1 MFCRK
6 CGKEIN
12 NTSRFCPFCGTPVV
26 MPAAPAPVADPEPA
40 APASAPVEAPAA
52 AAPVVEAPV
61 AEAVPAVEAPA
72 EAAPETPVAEAAPET
87 PAAETPAEAAPEA
100 PAAETPAEAAPEA
113 PAAETPAEA
122 APEAPAAE
130 ANTAAPAPEAV
141 PTMAAPA
148 TPVQPAPAQ
157 PTMNQAPVQ
166 PIMNQ
171 APVQPTPA
179 QPMMTQAPVQPAP
192 AQPMGGQPYPQ
203 PGAPVP
209 PAYSPIPA
217 DKPEKKKKGKAGVV
231 IAIILIVLL
240 LAGGAAA
247 AYFFIFASPAKKISK
262 AIEAGNMETVTEL
275 YEKVNSEKDKDQIK
289 SELLTYVQTLEDNY
303 LAEEITYEDA
313 IRTMEDLRDVVF
325 TDGEIEDIMHMVS
338 KIHDSRENFAKAE
351 ELAATG
357 TWKDYYDAI
366 GYYEKVVSDDTLYY
380 DKAQD
385 AIANCK
391 TECISAAE
399 AEADGYIAD
408 GDYDAAVSFLEDAY
422 YDTGYNELYDK
433 MDQVKADMK
442 DALLEKAIEN
452 AKAEVAAGNYTEAR
466 NIINNAKEDYGY
478 DSRFDDILAGIPVDT
493 SLVGKWK
500 LEYDMNDI
508 IASTVGEDMDNFD
521 SEFNVTFVF
530 EFTEDG
536 ICRLSL
542 DEDSFVKSFDSWKDD
557 LLDYLIDMALE
568 EYISDGSMTK
578 KEFEKA
584 FKSTYGMT
592 LKEYFSE
599 MLDEELDVSELLDET
614 ETEMKY
620 YVEGDKLYLVDD
632 TDTEDYYENF
642 YIEGD
647 TLVLGGDGSL
657 SEAEILPGLS
667 YPLQLT
673 KVVD

>member
-40 APASAPVEAPAA
+40 APAPAPVEAPAA
-52 AAPVVEAPV
+52 AEAAAPVMEAPV
-61 AEAVPAVEAPA
+61 AETPAEAAPEVPAAEAPA
-72 EAAPETPVAEAAPET
+72 EAAPEAPV
-87 PAAETPAEAAPEA
+87 AETPAEAAPEA
-100 PAAETPAEAAPEA
+100 PVAEAPAEAAPEA
-113 PAAETPAEA
+113 PS
-122 APEAPAAE
+122 AE

-166 PIMNQ
+166 PAPVQPMMNQ

-179 QPMMTQAPVQPAP
+179 QPMMNQAPVQPAS

>member
-40 APASAPVEAPAA
+40 VPASAPVEAPAA
-52 AAPVVEAPV
+52 AEAAAPVVEAPA
-61 AEAVPAVEAPA
+61 AEAVPAV
-72 EAAPETPVAEAAPET
+72 
-87 PAAETPAEAAPEA
+87 ETPAEAAPEA

-157 PTMNQAPVQ
+157 PMMNQAPVQ
-166 PIMNQ
+166 PAPVQPMMNQAPVQSAPAQPMMNQ
-171 APVQPTPA
+171 APVQPTS
-179 QPMMTQAPVQPAP
+179 

-303 LAEEITYEDA
+303 LAEEIIYEDA

-338 KIHDSRENFAKAE
+338 KIHDSRENYAKAE

-632 TDTEDYYENF
+632 TDTEDYYEKF

>member
-26 MPAAPAPVADPEPA
+26 MPAAPVPVTDPEPA
-40 APASAPVEAPAA
+40 APASATVEAPAA
-52 AAPVVEAPV
+52 AEAAAPVM
-61 AEAVPAVEAPA
+61 
-72 EAAPETPVAEAAPET
+72 
-87 PAAETPAEAAPEA
+87 
-100 PAAETPAEAAPEA
+100 EA

-130 ANTAAPAPEAV
+130 APAEAAPEAPAAEAPAEAAPEAPVAEAPAEAAPEAPVAEANTAAPAPEAV
-141 PTMAAPA
+141 PAMAAPA
-148 TPVQPAPAQ
+148 TPVQPAPG
-157 PTMNQAPVQ
+157 
-166 PIMNQ
+166 
-171 APVQPTPA
+171 
-179 QPMMTQAPVQPAP
+179 QPMMNQAPVQPAP
-192 AQPMGGQPYPQ
+192 AQTMGGQPYPQ

-351 ELAATG
+351 KLAATG

-366 GYYEKVVSDDTLYY
+366 GYYEEVVSDDTLYY

-466 NIINNAKEDYGY
+466 SIINNAKEDYGY
-478 DSRFDDILAGIPVDT
+478 DSRFDDVLASIPVDT

-508 IASTVGEDMDNFD
+508 IAETVGEDMDNFD
-521 SEFNVTFVF
+521 SEFYVTFIF

-542 DEDSFVKSFDSWKDD
+542 DEDSFVKSFDTWKDD

-592 LKEYFSE
+592 IKEYFSE

-620 YVEGDKLYLVDD
+620 YVEGDRLYLVDD

>member
-52 AAPVVEAPV
+52 AEAAAPVMEAPA
-61 AEAVPAVEAPA
+61 AEAVPAV
-72 EAAPETPVAEAAPET
+72 
-87 PAAETPAEAAPEA
+87 ETPAEAAPEA
-100 PAAETPAEAAPEA
+100 PVAETPAEAAPEA

-141 PTMAAPA
+141 PAMAAPA

-157 PTMNQAPVQ
+157 PMMNQAPVQ
-166 PIMNQ
+166 PAPVQPMMNQ
-171 APVQPTPA
+171 APVQPAPA
-179 QPMMTQAPVQPAP
+179 QPMMNQAPVQPAP

-351 ELAATG
+351 KLAATG

-366 GYYEKVVSDDTLYY
+366 GYYEEVVSDDALYY

-466 NIINNAKEDYGY
+466 SIINNAKEDYGY

-508 IASTVGEDMDNFD
+508 IAETVGEDMDNFD
-521 SEFNVTFVF
+521 SEFYVTFVF

>member
-26 MPAAPAPVADPEPA
+26 MLADPAPVANPEPA
-40 APASAPVEAPAA
+40 API
-52 AAPVVEAPV
+52 
-61 AEAVPAVEAPA
+61 
-72 EAAPETPVAEAAPET
+72 
-87 PAAETPAEAAPEA
+87 PAEAAPEA
-100 PAAETPAEAAPEA
+100 P
-113 PAAETPAEA
+113 
-122 APEAPAAE
+122 
-130 ANTAAPAPEAV
+130 
-141 PTMAAPA
+141 
-148 TPVQPAPAQ
+148 VQPAPE
-157 PTMNQAPVQ
+157 
-166 PIMNQ
+166 
-171 APVQPTPA
+171 
-179 QPMMTQAPVQPAP
+179 QPAP
-192 AQPMGGQPYPQ
+192 EQP
-203 PGAPVP
+203 ASVP

-217 DKPEKKKKGKAGVV
+217 DKPEKKKKGKAGVI

-240 LAGGAAA
+240 LAGCAAA
-247 AYFFIFASPAKKISK
+247 AYFFVFASPAKKISK

-289 SELLTYVQTLEDNY
+289 SDLLTYVQTLEDNY
-303 LAEEITYEDA
+303 LAEETTYEDA
-313 IRTMEDLRDVVF
+313 IRIMEDLRDVVF
-325 TDGEIEDIMHMVS
+325 TDGEIEDIMHTVS
-338 KIHDSRENFAKAE
+338 KIHDSRENYIKAE
-351 ELAATG
+351 ELAAAG
-357 TWKDYYDAI
+357 TWKTYYDAI
-366 GYYEKVVSDDTLYY
+366 LYYEEVVSEDTLYY

-408 GDYDAAVSFLEDAY
+408 GDFDAAVDLLQDAY
-422 YDTGYNELYDK
+422 YSTGYDELYDK
-433 MDQVKADMK
+433 MNQVKADMK

-452 AKAEVAAGNYTEAR
+452 ARAEVAAGNYTEAR

-478 DSRFDDILAGIPVDT
+478 DSRFDDILASIPVDT

-521 SEFNVTFVF
+521 SEFYVTFVF

-592 LKEYFSE
+592 LKEYFSA

-642 YIEGD
+642 YIEGG

>member
-52 AAPVVEAPV
+52 AEAAAPVVEAPV
-61 AEAVPAVEAPA
+61 AEAVPAV
-72 EAAPETPVAEAAPET
+72 
-87 PAAETPAEAAPEA
+87 ETPAEAAPEA

-113 PAAETPAEA
+113 PVAEAPAEAAPEAPAAEAPAEA

-171 APVQPTPA
+171 APVQPAPA

-303 LAEEITYEDA
+303 LAEEIIYEDA

-351 ELAATG
+351 KLAATG

-366 GYYEKVVSDDTLYY
+366 GYYEEVVSDDTLYY

-521 SEFNVTFVF
+521 SEFYVTFVF

>member
-26 MPAAPAPVADPEPA
+26 MPAAPVPVTDPEPA
-40 APASAPVEAPAA
+40 APASATVEAPAA
-52 AAPVVEAPV
+52 AEAAAPVM
-61 AEAVPAVEAPA
+61 
-72 EAAPETPVAEAAPET
+72 
-87 PAAETPAEAAPEA
+87 
-100 PAAETPAEAAPEA
+100 EA

-130 ANTAAPAPEAV
+130 APAEAAPEAPAEAAPEAPAAEAPAEAAPEAPVAEANTAAPAPEAV
-141 PTMAAPA
+141 PAMAAPA
-148 TPVQPAPAQ
+148 TPVQPAPG
-157 PTMNQAPVQ
+157 
-166 PIMNQ
+166 
-171 APVQPTPA
+171 
-179 QPMMTQAPVQPAP
+179 QPMMNQAPVQPAP
-192 AQPMGGQPYPQ
+192 AQTMGGQPYPQ

-351 ELAATG
+351 KLAATG

-366 GYYEKVVSDDTLYY
+366 GYYEEVVSDDTLYY

-466 NIINNAKEDYGY
+466 SIINNAKEDYGY
-478 DSRFDDILAGIPVDT
+478 DSRFDDVLASIPVDT

-508 IASTVGEDMDNFD
+508 IAETVGEDMDNFD
-521 SEFNVTFVF
+521 SEFYVTFIF

-542 DEDSFVKSFDSWKDD
+542 DEDSFVKSFDTWKDD

-592 LKEYFSE
+592 IKEYFSE

>member
-52 AAPVVEAPV
+52 AEAAAPVVEAPV
-61 AEAVPAVEAPA
+61 AEAVPAMEAPA
-72 EAAPETPVAEAAPET
+72 EAAPEA
-87 PAAETPAEAAPEA
+87 PAAEAPAEAAPEA
-100 PAAETPAEAAPEA
+100 PAAETPAEAAPE
-113 PAAETPAEA
+113 T
-122 APEAPAAE
+122 PAAE

-179 QPMMTQAPVQPAP
+179 QPMMNQAPVQPTP

-521 SEFNVTFVF
+521 SEFYVTFVF

>member
-26 MPAAPAPVADPEPA
+26 MPAAPAPVADPELA

-52 AAPVVEAPV
+52 AEAAAPGVEAPV

-72 EAAPETPVAEAAPET
+72 EAAPEA
-87 PAAETPAEAAPEA
+87 PAAEALAEAAPEA
-100 PAAETPAEAAPEA
+100 PAAEA
-113 PAAETPAEA
+113 PAEA

-157 PTMNQAPVQ
+157 PMMNQAPVQ
-166 PIMNQ
+166 PAPAQPMMNQ
-171 APVQPTPA
+171 APVQSAPA
-179 QPMMTQAPVQPAP
+179 QPMMNQAPVQPAP

-240 LAGGAAA
+240 LAGGVAA

-521 SEFNVTFVF
+521 SEFYVTFVF

-632 TDTEDYYENF
+632 TDTEDYYEKF

>member
-26 MPAAPAPVADPEPA
+26 MPAAPVPVTDPEPA
-40 APASAPVEAPAA
+40 APASATVEAPAA
-52 AAPVVEAPV
+52 AEAAVPVMEAP
-61 AEAVPAVEAPA
+61 AA
-72 EAAPETPVAEAAPET
+72 EAAPAV
-87 PAAETPAEAAPEA
+87 ETPAEAAPEA
-100 PAAETPAEAAPEA
+100 PVAEA
-113 PAAETPAEA
+113 PAEA

-130 ANTAAPAPEAV
+130 APAEAAPEAPVAEAPAEAAPEAPVAEAPAEAAPEAV
-141 PTMAAPA
+141 PAMAAPA

-166 PIMNQ
+166 P
-171 APVQPTPA
+171 
-179 QPMMTQAPVQPAP
+179 APVQPAP

-247 AYFFIFASPAKKISK
+247 AYYFIFASPAKKISK

-351 ELAATG
+351 KLAATG

-366 GYYEKVVSDDTLYY
+366 GYYEEVVSDDTLYY

-466 NIINNAKEDYGY
+466 SIINNAKEDYGY

-508 IASTVGEDMDNFD
+508 IAETVGEDMDNFD
-521 SEFNVTFVF
+521 SEFYVTFIF

-620 YVEGDKLYLVDD
+620 YVEGDRLYLIDD

-667 YPLQLT
+667 YPLQLI

>member
-40 APASAPVEAPAA
+40 APASAT
-52 AAPVVEAPV
+52 VEAPV
-61 AEAVPAVEAPA
+61 AA
-72 EAAPETPVAEAAPET
+72 EAAAPVM
-87 PAAETPAEAAPEA
+87 EA
-100 PAAETPAEAAPEA
+100 PAAEAAPAVEAA

-130 ANTAAPAPEAV
+130 APAEAPAEAAPEAPVAEAPAEAAPEAPVAEANTAAPAPEAV
-141 PTMAAPA
+141 PAMAAPA

-157 PTMNQAPVQ
+157 PMMN
-166 PIMNQ
+166 
-171 APVQPTPA
+171 
-179 QPMMTQAPVQPAP
+179 QAPVQPAP

-351 ELAATG
+351 KLAATG

-366 GYYEKVVSDDTLYY
+366 GYYEEVVSDDTLYY

-466 NIINNAKEDYGY
+466 SIINNAKEDYGY

-508 IASTVGEDMDNFD
+508 IAETVGEDMDNFD
-521 SEFNVTFVF
+521 SEFYVTFIF

-578 KEFEKA
+578 KEFEKV

-592 LKEYFSE
+592 IKEYFSE

-620 YVEGDKLYLVDD
+620 YVEGDRLYLVDD

-667 YPLQLT
+667 YPLQLI

>member
-52 AAPVVEAPV
+52 AEAAAPVMEAPAAEAVPAAEVPAEAAPEAPVVETPAEAAPEAPV
-61 AEAVPAVEAPA
+61 AEA
-72 EAAPETPVAEAAPET
+72 
-87 PAAETPAEAAPEA
+87 PAEAAPEA
-100 PAAETPAEAAPEA
+100 PAAEAPAEAAPEA
-113 PAAETPAEA
+113 PV
-122 APEAPAAE
+122 AE

-157 PTMNQAPVQ
+157 PMMNQAPVQ
-166 PIMNQ
+166 PAPAQPMMNQ
-171 APVQPTPA
+171 APVQPAPA
-179 QPMMTQAPVQPAP
+179 QPMMNQAPVQPAP

-351 ELAATG
+351 KLAATG

-366 GYYEKVVSDDTLYY
+366 GYYEEVVSDDTLYY

-466 NIINNAKEDYGY
+466 SIINNAKEDYGY

-508 IASTVGEDMDNFD
+508 IAETVGEDMDNFD
-521 SEFNVTFVF
+521 SEFYVTFIF

-632 TDTEDYYENF
+632 TDTEDYYEKF

>member
-26 MPAAPAPVADPEPA
+26 MPAAPVPVTDPEPA
-40 APASAPVEAPAA
+40 APASATVEAPAA
-52 AAPVVEAPV
+52 AEAAVPVMEAP
-61 AEAVPAVEAPA
+61 AA
-72 EAAPETPVAEAAPET
+72 EAAPAV
-87 PAAETPAEAAPEA
+87 ETPAEAAPEA
-100 PAAETPAEAAPEA
+100 PVAEA
-113 PAAETPAEA
+113 PAEA

-130 ANTAAPAPEAV
+130 APAEAAPEAPVAEAPAEAAPEAPVAEAPAEAAPEAV
-141 PTMAAPA
+141 PAMAAPA
-148 TPVQPAPAQ
+148 TPIQPAPAQ

-166 PIMNQ
+166 PMMNQ
-171 APVQPTPA
+171 APVQPAPA
-179 QPMMTQAPVQPAP
+179 QPMMNQAPVQPAP

-351 ELAATG
+351 KLAATG

-366 GYYEKVVSDDTLYY
+366 GYYEEVVSDDTLYY

-466 NIINNAKEDYGY
+466 SIINNAKEDYGY

-508 IASTVGEDMDNFD
+508 IAETVGEDMDNFD
-521 SEFNVTFVF
+521 SEFYVTFIF

>member
-26 MPAAPAPVADPEPA
+26 MPAAPAPVADSEPA

-113 PAAETPAEA
+113 PAAE
-122 APEAPAAE
+122 

-171 APVQPTPA
+171 ALVQPTPA
-179 QPMMTQAPVQPAP
+179 QPMMTQAPVQPTP

-247 AYFFIFASPAKKISK
+247 AYFFIFASPTKKISK

>member
-12 NTSRFCPFCGTPVV
+12 NTSRFCSFCGTPVV
-26 MPAAPAPVADPEPA
+26 MPAAPVPITDPEPA
-40 APASAPVEAPAA
+40 APASATVEAPAA
-52 AAPVVEAPV
+52 AEAAAPVMEAP
-61 AEAVPAVEAPA
+61 AA
-72 EAAPETPVAEAAPET
+72 EAAPAE
-87 PAAETPAEAAPEA
+87 ETPAEAAPEA
-100 PAAETPAEAAPEA
+100 PATEAPAEAAPEA
-113 PAAETPAEA
+113 PAAEAPAEA
-122 APEAPAAE
+122 APEAPVAE

-141 PTMAAPA
+141 PAMAAPA

-157 PTMNQAPVQ
+157 PMMN
-166 PIMNQ
+166 
-171 APVQPTPA
+171 
-179 QPMMTQAPVQPAP
+179 QAPVQPAP

-351 ELAATG
+351 KLAATG

-366 GYYEKVVSDDTLYY
+366 GYYEEVVSDDSLYY

-466 NIINNAKEDYGY
+466 SIINNAKEDYGY

-508 IASTVGEDMDNFD
+508 IAETVGEDMDNFD
-521 SEFNVTFVF
+521 SEFYVTFIF

-620 YVEGDKLYLVDD
+620 YVEGDRLYLIDD

-667 YPLQLT
+667 YPLQLI

>member
-52 AAPVVEAPV
+52 AEAAAPVVEAPV
-61 AEAVPAVEAPA
+61 
-72 EAAPETPVAEAAPET
+72 
-87 PAAETPAEAAPEA
+87 
-100 PAAETPAEAAPEA
+100 AEAAPEA

-171 APVQPTPA
+171 APVQPAPA
-179 QPMMTQAPVQPAP
+179 QPRMTQAPVQPAP

-351 ELAATG
+351 KLAATG

-366 GYYEKVVSDDTLYY
+366 GCYEKVVSDDTLYY

-408 GDYDAAVSFLEDAY
+408 GDFDAAVDLLQDAY
-422 YDTGYNELYDK
+422 YSTGYEELYDK

-478 DSRFDDILAGIPVDT
+478 DSRFDDILASIPVDT

-521 SEFNVTFVF
+521 SEFYVTFVF

-568 EYISDGSMTK
+568 EYISDGGMTK

>member
-26 MPAAPAPVADPEPA
+26 MPAAPVPVTDPEPA
-40 APASAPVEAPAA
+40 APASATVEAPAA
-52 AAPVVEAPV
+52 AEAAVPVMEAPA
-61 AEAVPAVEAPA
+61 AEAAPAVETPA
-72 EAAPETPVAEAAPET
+72 EAAPETPATEA
-87 PAAETPAEAAPEA
+87 
-100 PAAETPAEAAPEA
+100 
-113 PAAETPAEA
+113 PAEA

-130 ANTAAPAPEAV
+130 AAPEAPVAETPAEAAPEAPVAEANTAAPAPEVV
-141 PTMAAPA
+141 PAMAAPA
-148 TPVQPAPAQ
+148 TPVQPAPAQPMMNQAPVQPAPAQ

-166 PIMNQ
+166 P
-171 APVQPTPA
+171 APA
-179 QPMMTQAPVQPAP
+179 QPMMNQAPVQPAP

-240 LAGGAAA
+240 LAGGAVA

-351 ELAATG
+351 KLAATG

-366 GYYEKVVSDDTLYY
+366 GYYEEVVSDDTLYY

-466 NIINNAKEDYGY
+466 SIINNAKEDYGY

-508 IASTVGEDMDNFD
+508 IAETVGEDMDNFD
-521 SEFNVTFVF
+521 SEFYVTFIF

-620 YVEGDKLYLVDD
+620 YVEGDRLYLIDD

-667 YPLQLT
+667 YPLQLI

>member
-26 MPAAPAPVADPEPA
+26 MPAAPVPITDPEPA
-40 APASAPVEAPAA
+40 APASATVEAPAA
-52 AAPVVEAPV
+52 AEAAAPVMEAP
-61 AEAVPAVEAPA
+61 AA
-72 EAAPETPVAEAAPET
+72 EAAPAE
-87 PAAETPAEAAPEA
+87 ETPAEAAPEA
-100 PAAETPAEAAPEA
+100 PATEAPAEAAPEA
-113 PAAETPAEA
+113 PAAEAPAEA
-122 APEAPAAE
+122 APEAPVAE

-141 PTMAAPA
+141 PAMAAPA

-157 PTMNQAPVQ
+157 PMMNQV
-166 PIMNQ
+166 
-171 APVQPTPA
+171 
-179 QPMMTQAPVQPAP
+179 PVQPAP

-351 ELAATG
+351 KLAATG

-366 GYYEKVVSDDTLYY
+366 GYYEEVVSDDSLYY

-466 NIINNAKEDYGY
+466 SIINNAKEDYGY

-508 IASTVGEDMDNFD
+508 IAETVGEDMDNFD
-521 SEFNVTFVF
+521 SEFYVTFIF

-620 YVEGDKLYLVDD
+620 YVEGDRLYLIDD

-667 YPLQLT
+667 YPLQLI

>member
-52 AAPVVEAPV
+52 AEAAAPVVEAPV
-61 AEAVPAVEAPA
+61 AEAVPAV
-72 EAAPETPVAEAAPET
+72 
-87 PAAETPAEAAPEA
+87 ETPAEAAPEA

-113 PAAETPAEA
+113 PVAEAPAEA

-141 PTMAAPA
+141 PAMAAPA

-157 PTMNQAPVQ
+157 PTMNQTPVQ
-166 PIMNQ
+166 PAPAQPTMNQ

-179 QPMMTQAPVQPAP
+179 QPMMNQAPVQPAS

-351 ELAATG
+351 KLAATG

-366 GYYEKVVSDDTLYY
+366 GYYEEVVSDDTLYY

-466 NIINNAKEDYGY
+466 SIINNAKEDYGY

>member
-113 PAAETPAEA
+113 PAAE
-122 APEAPAAE
+122 

-171 APVQPTPA
+171 ALVQPTPA
-179 QPMMTQAPVQPAP
+179 QPMMTQAPVQPTP